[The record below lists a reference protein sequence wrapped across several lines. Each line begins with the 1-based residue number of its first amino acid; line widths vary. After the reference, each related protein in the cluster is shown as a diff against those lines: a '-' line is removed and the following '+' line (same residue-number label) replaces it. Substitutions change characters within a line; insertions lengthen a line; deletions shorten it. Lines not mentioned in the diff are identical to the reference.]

1 MLKVEYRV
9 LSEPAEV
16 WWAGFRSDTYRLQ
29 QEGWQIAAEEDVMRD
44 SIRLLLK
51 HRDMK
56 LYALTAAEGYR
67 FRAQQYERQQ
77 LVFQVVM
84 AAPHF
89 QVQQVGS
96 VDFAAFREIDAKPQV
111 LHAPAIRSIEDFR
124 IFATPLVRTEE
135 IIVEPQTVS
144 AMLEQIR
151 KMQAPE
157 QARIR
162 AQQRL
167 AEGRKAYEE
176 VDAVPQQR
184 FHAQIIS
191 LAERR
196 AA

>member
-1 MLKVEYRV
+1 MLEVKYRV

-29 QEGWQIAAEEDVMRD
+29 QQGWQIAAEEDVMRD
-44 SIRLLLK
+44 RIQLLLK
-51 HRDMK
+51 HRVMK
-56 LYALTAAEGYR
+56 LYALTDASEYR
-67 FRAQQYERQQ
+67 FRAQQHERQQ
-77 LVFQVVM
+77 PVFQVVM

-89 QVQQVGS
+89 QVQQCN

-111 LHAPAIRSIEDFR
+111 LHAPEIRSIEDFR

-151 KMQAPE
+151 RMQAPE
-157 QARIR
+157 QVRIR

-167 AEGRKAYEE
+167 ERRDHCD
-176 VDAVPQQR
+176 VDAGPQQR
-184 FHAQIIS
+184 VHAQIIS
-191 LAERR
+191 IADRR

>member
-1 MLKVEYRV
+1 MLDVKYRV

-16 WWAGFRSDTYRLQ
+16 WWAGFCSDTYRLQ
-29 QEGWQIAAEEDVMRD
+29 QEGWQIAADEDIMRD

-56 LYALTAAEGYR
+56 LYAMTAAERYR
-67 FRAQQYERQQ
+67 FREQYMHPPR
-77 LVFQVVM
+77 LVFQVVQ

-89 QVQQVGS
+89 QVQRVDR

-111 LHAPAIRSIEDFR
+111 LHSPVIKSIEDFR

-151 KMQAPE
+151 KLQAPE
-157 QARIR
+157 QVRIR
-162 AQQRL
+162 EQQRL
-167 AEGRKAYEE
+167 AERRDEG
-176 VDAVPQQR
+176 VTDAAPQTR